1 MLGMTFRTD
10 LALFRFTKPW
20 NSLKENILPNLSA
33 FDGGIRAIK
42 EAMVEEI
49 QRTRGFVN
57 REISGGVRKFAQAD
71 GQGGR
76 SYFTDIFLYDEVSG
90 GAGLTLEVVQHL
102 EELPGIFAQIERRLS
117 GVECIEPSGCDMACI
132 NCLLDFRNIQE
143 HDRLDRKNGLRLIR
157 YIRHGVLPTLESG
170 EQDNAMRPTLEA
182 ERMRA
187 RLEIDTGLEVTIRE
201 ENGHQYFEIR
211 QGTVSLNLRP
221 LSEMLKPEYDPVLRD
236 KHPRQRIELQ
246 LEQPRPLRK
255 EECITS
261 TLHDL
266 NPCVPR
272 WLRCSKTCC
281 CLLRCKICEDLMV
294 GPSTLSTAMGC
305 PRRFRTLIEHLHQHH
320 DPPGQDRRGGNDD
333 HQREGMLLESILQFI
348 ALVMTFLMNV
358 IYRQ

>member
-1 MLGMTFRTD
+1 MATKRRTIRRGKARSASHRKTHPLGKFEGELEADGKIMLGMTFRTD
-10 LALFRFTKPW
+10 LALFRFTKPMEF
-20 NSLKENILPNLSA
+20 LEGKHLAKLRA

-102 EELPGIFAQIERRLS
+102 EELPSIFAQIERRLS
-117 GVECIEPSGCDMACI
+117 GVECIEPTGCDMACI

-170 EQDNAMRPTLEA
+170 EQDDAMRPSLEA

-211 QGTVSLNLRP
+211 QGEVSLNLRP

-246 LEQPRPLRK
+246 LEQPRPLR
-255 EECITS
+255 EGRMYY
-261 TLHDL
+261 LHIA
-266 NPCVPR
+266 R
-272 WLRCSKTCC
+272 FESLRTKVATV
-281 CLLRCKICEDLMV
+281 LKD
-294 GPSTLSTAMGC
+294 
-305 PRRFRTLIEHLHQHH
+305 
-320 DPPGQDRRGGNDD
+320 
-333 HQREGMLLESILQFI
+333 MLLPPEMQDL
-348 ALVMTFLMNV
+348 
-358 IYRQ
+358 